1 LTGCDYP
8 EAKLKVWLSA
18 SFVTAHDHYDWVSS
32 MLADGRIVESLLFSG
47 LKPDL
52 DDAKRSG
59 KPG

>member
-1 LTGCDYP
+1 M
-8 EAKLKVWLSA
+8 LKVWLSA